1 MVEAI
6 KNKMKRDKR
15 LMTSEEK
22 MYKSIR
28 VYEMFNRANIVCVLS
43 KKQGESIFKQYIFT
57 VIPFIFCLVDWL
69 IMYFSKTLYNSNE
82 KTYAFIDDLSDSF
95 GLTILFL
102 VSYFLSGYY
111 QRKVNDFLKYGIED
125 NTKKQRHGT
134 HGKLSGIICLFI
146 GLLIGTIFFISKV
159 KNYGID
165 WLREINVYAKLYHGL
180 LIGITWYNSLTILGM
195 ATFAGFMVYWSVRS
209 GKLHYIENLYN
220 KNISI
225 IKAFDILAC
234 TLSYG
239 FFYIIGAVLIILND
253 NIATRKYDGIE
264 GVFSAFF
271 PATALIVF
279 ICSIVILEIIPL
291 IRLWAYMK
299 EKKIERIK
307 FLNDKIEQ
315 IDMFTANSYSNRQ
328 SCKIKNIKIMK
339 KIKYR
344 DKMYTELE
352 EISCH
357 GVFNDIIKSRILM
370 FSSFII
376 PLTGVVIQAINV
388 LIRI

>member
-1 MVEAI
+1 M
-6 KNKMKRDKR
+6 N
-15 LMTSEEK
+15 SEEK

-43 KKQGESIFKQYIFT
+43 KKQGESVFKQYIFT
-57 VIPFIFCLVDWL
+57 VTPFIFCLVDWL
-69 IMYFSKTLYNSNE
+69 IMHFSKTLYNSNE

-111 QRKVNDFLKYGIED
+111 QRKVNDFLKYGID
-125 NTKKQRHGT
+125 KKRKDDIKKQRYGT
-134 HGKLSGIICLFI
+134 YGKILGIICLFI
-146 GLLIGTIFFISKV
+146 GLLIGTMFFISKV
-159 KNYGID
+159 NNADIY
-165 WLREINVYAKLYHGL
+165 WLSEINAFAKLYHGL
-180 LIGITWYNSLTILGM
+180 LIGVTWYNSLTILGM
-195 ATFAGFMVYWSVRS
+195 ATAAGFIVYWSVRS
-209 GKLHYIENLYN
+209 GKLHYVENLYN

-307 FLNDKIEQ
+307 FLNDNIEQ
-315 IDMFTANSYSNRQ
+315 IDMFTANGYFNRLSY
-328 SCKIKNIKIMK
+328 KIKNIKIMK

>member
-1 MVEAI
+1 M
-6 KNKMKRDKR
+6 N
-15 LMTSEEK
+15 SEEK

-28 VYEMFNRANIVCVLS
+28 AYKMFNRANIVCVLS

-57 VIPFIFCLVDWL
+57 IIPFIFCLVDWL
-69 IMYFSKTLYNSNE
+69 IMHFSKTLYNSNE

-111 QRKVNDFLKYGIED
+111 QRKVNDFLKYGID
-125 NTKKQRHGT
+125 KKWKDDIKKQRYGT
-134 HGKLSGIICLFI
+134 YGKISGIICLFI
-146 GLLIGTIFFISKV
+146 GLLIGTMFFISKV
-159 KNYGID
+159 KNNDIN
-165 WLREINVYAKLYHGL
+165 WLREINAFAKLYHGL
-180 LIGITWYNSLTILGM
+180 LIGVTWYNSLTILGM
-195 ATFAGFMVYWSVRS
+195 ATAAGLIVYWSIKS
-209 GKLHYIENLYN
+209 GNLHYVENLYN

-239 FFYIIGAVLIILND
+239 FFYIIGSVLIILND
-253 NIATRKYDGIE
+253 YIAEEYDIN
-264 GVFSAFF
+264 GVFSSFLPAVLLITFIFF
-271 PATALIVF
+271 IV
-279 ICSIVILEIIPL
+279 VLEIIPL

-307 FLNDKIEQ
+307 FLNDNIEQ
-315 IDMFTANSYSNRQ
+315 IDMFTANGYSNRL
-328 SCKIKNIKIMK
+328 SYKIKNIKIMK

-388 LIRI
+388 LIRQ